1 MNVASEQ
8 CTQISLNL
16 PSTHPLL
23 DGVPQRLDLRPR
35 RRLPQPDVVGKVI
48 LFDARTRLALLR
60 LVGVYAFSSLLVLVV
75 DVFVDLVEGA
85 LVVDVGP
92 DSAADD
98 DARGAAKMR

>member
-1 MNVASEQ
+1 MNVASER

-23 DGVPQRLDLRPR
+23 DGVPQRFDLRPR
-35 RRLPQPDVVGKVI
+35 RRLPQPDVVGQVI

-60 LVGVYAFSSLLVLVV
+60 LVGVYASLLDLDV
-75 DVFVDLVEGA
+75 DVFVHFVEGA
-85 LVVDVGP
+85 LAVDVGT